1 MIQNWV
7 YINVWKGTPTN
18 RTSVIVILTCIALI
32 VLSCYVNNQ
41 ITTKLS
47 LSNDPNERVF
57 DFLTMLFFCI
67 VGSVSLVILV
77 IFLILLSESI
87 RTKGQSRCTLL

>member
-7 YINVWKGTPTN
+7 YINVWKGTPKN
-18 RTSVIVILTCIALI
+18 RTSVIVILTCL
-32 VLSCYVNNQ
+32 VLTMLSYYVNTQ
-41 ITTKLS
+41 IVIKLS
-47 LSNDPNERVF
+47 LSNDLNERVF

-67 VGSVSLVILV
+67 VGPVSLVILV